1 MLELCRKSTPHLST
15 WNAFSRA
22 SGQGAILVKSN
33 RAMASK
39 GVSLGQVA
47 LEHWEAMLQVA
58 RRYSGR
64 AVTAED
70 IVQDAFV
77 IACQNPQRVQ
87 EVDSARAWLVRV
99 TRNLARQAARKRYRR
114 EKLLLQH
121 YWQDS
126 GTQDLE
132 SPGTETQLERV
143 LRAAELLPRGQRETL
158 HNMLVHGMPDEGI
171 AAALGVAKA
180 TVRSYRFRAIRRLK
194 QLLEEE
200 EH

>member
-1 MLELCRKSTPHLST
+1 
-15 WNAFSRA
+15 
-22 SGQGAILVKSN
+22 
-33 RAMASK
+33 MASK

-64 AVTAED
+64 ALAAED

-132 SPGTETQLERV
+132 SPGTETQMEKV

-158 HNMLVHGMPDEGI
+158 HYMLVHGMPDEGI

>member
-1 MLELCRKSTPHLST
+1 
-15 WNAFSRA
+15 
-22 SGQGAILVKSN
+22 
-33 RAMASK
+33 MAST
-39 GVSLGQVA
+39 GVSLGRVA
-47 LEHWEAMLQVA
+47 LEHREAMLQVA

-64 AVTAED
+64 AVTGDD

-87 EVDSARAWLVRV
+87 EVDSARAWLVGV
-99 TRNLARQAARKRYRR
+99 VRNLAREAARKRHRR
-114 EKLLLQH
+114 GKLLLQH
-121 YWQDS
+121 YWGDS
-126 GTQDLE
+126 SAQDLE
-132 SPGTETQLERV
+132 SPGAETQMEKV

-158 HNMLVHGMPDEGI
+158 HYMLVNGMPDDEI